1 MAVRLSKIAREF
13 NVGLSTIVEFLHSK
27 GIKISSDPN
36 AKLTDEDYALV
47 AKEFS
52 SDSQVKKESSLVD
65 LKNTRKKKE
74 TVTIDNAG
82 NISSGNEDTE
92 EEEEEFISIKD
103 EVRFENKIKIV
114 DHIDLNP
121 EKKTQPEPVE
131 AKVEQPKRETQEEIT
146 EKVEE
151 PKVTRVE
158 VEETQEE
165 ERKVTPEVEPEISV
179 QMEESSE
186 STPFKVA
193 QPALKDVKVVGTI
206 DLDAIN
212 QRTRPPKK
220 SKQERE
226 RDRREQ
232 KKANKPFVSAA
243 KTEQPVASP
252 STDIVNKGEE
262 DADIRKKRKRIHRQ
276 DEIIQVEAA
285 TIPAKNAKIEENK
298 RKLKKLKKKKNEKT
312 EISDEDIDKQIKDTF
327 ARLGSKGKSQT
338 AKHRRDKRDAAQ
350 LKLQAELEQEEKEK
364 SILKLTEFVTVAEL
378 ATMMNISVTE
388 VISACM
394 SLGLFVSINQ
404 RLDAETINIVADE
417 FGYSVEFVSIEIQE
431 AIDEEEEDS
440 EENLLPRPPIVTVMG
455 HVDHGKTSLLDSI
468 RKTNVIAGE
477 AGGITQ
483 HIGAYRVMVNGK
495 PVTFLDTPGHEAF
508 TTMRARGAQVTDI
521 AILVVAA
528 DDGIM
533 PQTVEAIHH
542 AKAAGVSVIVAINK
556 MDKVGANPENVKQQL
571 TEYELIPEE
580 WGGDTPCIP
589 VSAKTKEG
597 LDDLLE
603 MVTLVAEMK
612 ELKANP
618 DRAAKGTVIEARLD
632 KGRGPIATVLVQ
644 NGTLHKGD
652 TIIAGTCVG
661 RVRVMTNDKG
671 ERVTEAGPSV
681 PVEITGL
688 DEVPVGGDIFDAV
701 SDERLART
709 LVDQRKA
716 AKKEEIF
723 NAQTKVT
730 LDNLFDQMKLG
741 EIKELQIIVKADVQG
756 SAEAVKQSLE
766 KLSNDEVRVNVI
778 HSAVGAINESDVML
792 AEASNAII
800 VGFNVRPDAVAAEN
814 AERSG
819 VDMRLYSIIYDC
831 INEIESAMK
840 GMLAPKTREVVL
852 GMAECRNVIKI
863 KSVGTIAGSY
873 VKSGKIQRGASVRVI
888 RDGIVIADDAIAS
901 LQRFKDA
908 VKEVSEGYECGIG
921 LERFNDLKEGDMFE
935 VYTIEEY
942 RD

>member
-131 AKVEQPKRETQEEIT
+131 AKVEQPKRETQEE
-146 EKVEE
+146 
-151 PKVTRVE
+151 
-158 VEETQEE
+158 
-165 ERKVTPEVEPEISV
+165 EREVTPEVEPEISV

-276 DEIIQVEAA
+276 DEKIQVEAA

-350 LKLQAELEQEEKEK
+350 QKLQAELEQEEKEK

-394 SLGLFVSINQ
+394 PYVREPTSMSS
-404 RLDAETINIVADE
+404 VARC
-417 FGYSVEFVSIEIQE
+417 F
-431 AIDEEEEDS
+431 
-440 EENLLPRPPIVTVMG
+440 PR
-455 HVDHGKTSLLDSI
+455 
-468 RKTNVIAGE
+468 
-477 AGGITQ
+477 
-483 HIGAYRVMVNGK
+483 
-495 PVTFLDTPGHEAF
+495 
-508 TTMRARGAQVTDI
+508 
-521 AILVVAA
+521 
-528 DDGIM
+528 
-533 PQTVEAIHH
+533 
-542 AKAAGVSVIVAINK
+542 
-556 MDKVGANPENVKQQL
+556 
-571 TEYELIPEE
+571 
-580 WGGDTPCIP
+580 
-589 VSAKTKEG
+589 
-597 LDDLLE
+597 
-603 MVTLVAEMK
+603 
-612 ELKANP
+612 
-618 DRAAKGTVIEARLD
+618 
-632 KGRGPIATVLVQ
+632 
-644 NGTLHKGD
+644 
-652 TIIAGTCVG
+652 
-661 RVRVMTNDKG
+661 
-671 ERVTEAGPSV
+671 
-681 PVEITGL
+681 
-688 DEVPVGGDIFDAV
+688 
-701 SDERLART
+701 
-709 LVDQRKA
+709 
-716 AKKEEIF
+716 
-723 NAQTKVT
+723 
-730 LDNLFDQMKLG
+730 
-741 EIKELQIIVKADVQG
+741 
-756 SAEAVKQSLE
+756 
-766 KLSNDEVRVNVI
+766 
-778 HSAVGAINESDVML
+778 
-792 AEASNAII
+792 
-800 VGFNVRPDAVAAEN
+800 
-814 AERSG
+814 
-819 VDMRLYSIIYDC
+819 
-831 INEIESAMK
+831 
-840 GMLAPKTREVVL
+840 
-852 GMAECRNVIKI
+852 
-863 KSVGTIAGSY
+863 
-873 VKSGKIQRGASVRVI
+873 
-888 RDGIVIADDAIAS
+888 
-901 LQRFKDA
+901 
-908 VKEVSEGYECGIG
+908 
-921 LERFNDLKEGDMFE
+921 
-935 VYTIEEY
+935 
-942 RD
+942 